1 MGIQTEKAER
11 DRPPVYVRIS
21 EIQQGAGMWITYQSE
36 EELPCN
42 DIDFVG
48 PVSISL
54 KLTNAETRILVQ
66 GQATGK
72 VQTECARCNEEFPLP
87 LEIEIEEGFVSENSP
102 EADVTGIDVYE
113 VLTYKED
120 RVPLDEM
127 LRQNFLAAVPMQ
139 PICRGG
145 DCKGLCDQ
153 CGLNLNNDSCDCQK
167 EEIDPRWAAL
177 GELKKRSSKPSLN

>member
-1 MGIQTEKAER
+1 M
-11 DRPPVYVRIS
+11 YVRIS
-21 EIQQGAGMWITYQSE
+21 EIQQGAGKWITYQTE
-36 EELPCN
+36 EELTSA

-48 PVSISL
+48 PVSLSL
-54 KLTNAETRILVQ
+54 KLTNAETRVLVQ
-66 GQATGK
+66 GEASGK
-72 VQTECARCNEEFPLP
+72 VRTECARCNEEFPLP
-87 LEIEIEEGFVSENSP
+87 LEIEIEEDFVSEDSP

-145 DCKGLCDQ
+145 RCKGLCDQ
-153 CGLNLNNDSCDCQK
+153 CGRNLNNESCDCQK

-177 GELKKRSSKPSLN
+177 GELKKKSSKPSLN